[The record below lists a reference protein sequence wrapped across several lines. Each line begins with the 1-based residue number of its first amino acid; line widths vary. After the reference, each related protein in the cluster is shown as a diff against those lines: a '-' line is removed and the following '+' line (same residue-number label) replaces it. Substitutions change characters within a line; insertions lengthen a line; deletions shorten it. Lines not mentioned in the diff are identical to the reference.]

1 MNGGGGGLSQRGLSQ
16 PTPAYQ
22 PRPAFKGSIK
32 PVPQPHTPDSA
43 TSPGVTGPIPSPSGD
58 AAAMQQEVQR
68 LQASLAKME
77 EERRKAE
84 EKAQALSEALNQ
96 KEADALELKLCLT
109 MEEAE
114 RNTVLKDM
122 ADLKQQ
128 LTFKDQDLRNA
139 ELLRARYDQI
149 RRTCLHG
156 KL

>member
-1 MNGGGGGLSQRGLSQ
+1 
-16 PTPAYQ
+16 
-22 PRPAFKGSIK
+22 
-32 PVPQPHTPDSA
+32 
-43 TSPGVTGPIPSPSGD
+43 
-58 AAAMQQEVQR
+58 MQQEVQR

-139 ELLRARYDQI
+139 ELLRARYDQT
-149 RRTCLHG
+149 RSRHLHG
-156 KL
+156 KP